1 MQTRE
6 LNKQLAVLATGSL
19 TFSGV
24 LIETA
29 MNVTFPDLIAQ
40 YSISTK
46 DVQWVTTIYL
56 LMISMMVPLSNDL
69 MKRFSIRRLFISANA
84 LFLIGVLL
92 DALAPTFGILL
103 LGRLFQGISTGIA
116 LPLMFHIILTYYP
129 LEKRGTMIGVGT
141 LTTAIAPAIGP
152 TYGGFLSSVFSWH
165 AIYVCLMPILILS
178 LVIGLAAIPEIPV
191 HLKSKLDVKGL
202 IGIGSFFTGT
212 LLFVNQMGQLIGWL
226 GLFVAVLGLMLF
238 LHQVNHLAQP
248 LVRLHALK
256 QRGFRLFLLGFLMC
270 QFLLLG
276 ISFVLPNYV
285 QIVLGKSSFIAGLV
299 MLPGALVGA
308 VLAPFAGKVFDRKG
322 PKLPILL
329 GLGIACVGWLALAI
343 FMHIEQVYLLVL
355 GHVVFMIGNGL
366 CYSNMMTMGMNRLTK
381 EDYGDGN
388 TIFNTLQQFSGAI
401 ATTIVAA
408 IVGFFQLRPNTN
420 LMQGTVTG
428 SIVSVLVMLCL
439 LVGIFLA
446 SSSYFKQKN

>member
-1 MQTRE
+1 
-6 LNKQLAVLATGSL
+6 LATGIL

-152 TYGGFLSSVFSWH
+152 AYGGFLSSVFSWH
-165 AIYVCLMPILILS
+165 AIYVCLM
-178 LVIGLAAIPEIPV
+178 
-191 HLKSKLDVKGL
+191 
-202 IGIGSFFTGT
+202 FF
-212 LLFVNQMGQLIGWL
+212 
-226 GLFVAVLGLMLF
+226 
-238 LHQVNHLAQP
+238 H
-248 LVRLHALK
+248 
-256 QRGFRLFLLGFLMC
+256 
-270 QFLLLG
+270 
-276 ISFVLPNYV
+276 
-285 QIVLGKSSFIAGLV
+285 
-299 MLPGALVGA
+299 
-308 VLAPFAGKVFDRKG
+308 
-322 PKLPILL
+322 
-329 GLGIACVGWLALAI
+329 
-343 FMHIEQVYLLVL
+343 
-355 GHVVFMIGNGL
+355 
-366 CYSNMMTMGMNRLTK
+366 
-381 EDYGDGN
+381 
-388 TIFNTLQQFSGAI
+388 
-401 ATTIVAA
+401 
-408 IVGFFQLRPNTN
+408 
-420 LMQGTVTG
+420 
-428 SIVSVLVMLCL
+428 
-439 LVGIFLA
+439 
-446 SSSYFKQKN
+446 SSSGKRPSLKFLFI

>member
-6 LNKQLAVLATGSL
+6 LNKQLAVLATGIL

-92 DALAPTFGILL
+92 DALAPTFSILL

-202 IGIGSFFTGT
+202 IGIGGFFTGT

-226 GLFVAVLGLMLF
+226 GLFAAVLGLMLF
-238 LHQVNHLAQP
+238 LHQVKHLAQP

-256 QRGFRLFLLGFLMC
+256 QKGFRLFLLGFLMC

-329 GLGIACVGWLALAI
+329 GLGIACIGWLALAV
-343 FMHIEQVYLLVL
+343 FMHIEQIYLLVL

-366 CYSNMMTMGMNRLTK
+366 CYSNMMTMGMNQLTK

-428 SIVSVLVMLCL
+428 SIASVLVMLCL